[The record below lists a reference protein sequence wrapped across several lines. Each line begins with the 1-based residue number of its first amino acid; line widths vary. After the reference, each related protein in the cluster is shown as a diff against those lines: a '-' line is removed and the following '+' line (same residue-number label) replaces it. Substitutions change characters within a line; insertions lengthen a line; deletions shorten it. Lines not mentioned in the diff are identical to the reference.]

1 MYALSYHR
9 AASLADAAKLLAES
23 GDARLLAGGQTLLP
37 SLKLRLAK
45 YDALI
50 DLKGAGGLDRI
61 ERTGDTI
68 VIGALARHA
77 EVAASPLVEAG
88 LPALAALAGNIG
100 DAQVRNRGTIGGS
113 IANNDPAADYPAA
126 LLGLNAIVVTSQRR
140 IAAADF
146 FIGLFET
153 ALQPGEIVQ
162 AVEFPIPKAAAYS
175 KFRHPASRFA
185 LVGVFVADTEAGMRV
200 AVTGAASHVFRFN
213 AAEAAL
219 AAKFA
224 PESLDGVA
232 LSPDGLNSDIHAD
245 AAYRAHLVTVV
256 AKRAVRRALG

>member
-1 MYALSYHR
+1 MYDLAYHR
-9 AASLADAAKLLAES
+9 AASIADAAKLLAES

-50 DLKGAGGLDRI
+50 DLKGASGLDRI
-61 ERTGDTI
+61 ERSGDTI

-77 EVAASPLVEAG
+77 EVAASPLVQAG
-88 LPALAALAGNIG
+88 LPAVAALAGNIG

-153 ALQPGEIVQ
+153 ALEPGEIVE
-162 AVEFPIPKAAAYS
+162 AVVFPIATAAAYS

-185 LVGVFVADTEAGMRV
+185 LVGVFVAATEAGVRV
-200 AVTGAASHVFRFN
+200 AVTGAASHVFRFT

-219 AAKFA
+219 ATKFV